1 MEKKRRHLPIRRLI
15 KEAGNA
21 IQAIKPVFMMSP
33 MSIAAYV
40 EPGSVKFDLVVF
52 DEASQVRPVDALG
65 ALMRAKQA
73 VVVGDDRQL
82 PPTSFFDAVTHADDG
97 DDLDE
102 NVTANMESIL
112 GLMATSG
119 CPSKMLRW
127 HYRSRH
133 ESLIA
138 LSNREF
144 YANRLEVFPSPDSGK
159 QHVGLRYH
167 HIPDSVYD
175 RGRSRTNR
183 KEAGEVANAVMGHAR
198 EHPELTL
205 GVAAFST
212 AQMEAILDQLELLR
226 RMYPDLEPFFNAHP
240 EEPFFVKNLENVQ
253 GDERDVIFISVGYG
267 RDANGQMT
275 MNFGPLSRD
284 GGERRLNVIITRAR
298 RRCHVFTNLRAD
310 DINLSA
316 AGSAGVRAFKT
327 FLAYAESGDLPSDV
341 PIESGHDVDSPFQR
355 EVTFR
360 LRSQGYEVAEEVASG
375 GKFIDLAIVD
385 QERPGRYVLGI
396 ECDGATYHSPRSA
409 RDRDRLRDQHL
420 EGLGWKL
427 HHIWSTDWY
436 RNEERELRRVVEAI
450 DQAKAAHTVDGV
462 AESKTRSEIERVPDI
477 PVTGEL
483 RVPKYELARP
493 RVVTRGYDLHELP
506 SRYLSRPIVEIVRIE
521 GPVHF
526 SEVQRRIASAV
537 GVKRI
542 GHRIKQNLEQAIDDV
557 MQAKEIACKGEFLW
571 KPRSSRRRPKVRDRT
586 DLPGKRIEWVSPEE
600 VAHAVRMVV
609 GHSYGIDRVEAAAE
623 TGKLLGFSN
632 ATKSVRAPIDKAIA
646 ELIHNGELV
655 ADDNH
660 LTMA

>member
-1 MEKKRRHLPIRRLI
+1 MGLPFEEQQRVLADWAIRVDEVHDIALVNNALAAVEAEGLHSIAELAEDGQVAPYRLTIALEYARYDRILDRAFAERPALVSFDGASHESQIERFSEMDNLALDHNRHRVAHAHWQGLPSREGAGQLRNLRREMEKKRRHRPIRQLI
-15 KEAGNA
+15 RETGNA

-33 MSIAAYV
+33 LSIATYI
-40 EPGSVKFDLVVF
+40 EPGSVRFDLVVF

-65 ALMRAKQA
+65 ALMRAEQA
-73 VVVGDDRQL
+73 VVVGDARQL
-82 PPTSFFDAVTHADDG
+82 PPTSFFDAVTH

-144 YANRLEVFPSPDSGK
+144 YENRLEVFPSPDSGK

-167 HIPDSVYD
+167 HIPDSGYD

-205 GVAAFST
+205 GVAAFSA

-267 RDANGQMT
+267 RDANGQVT

-341 PIESGHDVDSPFQR
+341 PIESGRDVDSPFQPGGHVQTPVAGLR
-355 EVTFR
+355 GSRGSRVRRQVHR
-360 LRSQGYEVAEEVASG
+360 LGDCGSGAPGQIRS
-375 GKFIDLAIVD
+375 
-385 QERPGRYVLGI
+385 R
-396 ECDGATYHSPRSA
+396 H
-409 RDRDRLRDQHL
+409 
-420 EGLGWKL
+420 
-427 HHIWSTDWY
+427 
-436 RNEERELRRVVEAI
+436 RV
-450 DQAKAAHTVDGV
+450 
-462 AESKTRSEIERVPDI
+462 
-477 PVTGEL
+477 
-483 RVPKYELARP
+483 
-493 RVVTRGYDLHELP
+493 
-506 SRYLSRPIVEIVRIE
+506 
-521 GPVHF
+521 
-526 SEVQRRIASAV
+526 
-537 GVKRI
+537 
-542 GHRIKQNLEQAIDDV
+542 
-557 MQAKEIACKGEFLW
+557 
-571 KPRSSRRRPKVRDRT
+571 RRRHLSQPKIG
-586 DLPGKRIEWVSPEE
+586 P
-600 VAHAVRMVV
+600 
-609 GHSYGIDRVEAAAE
+609 
-623 TGKLLGFSN
+623 
-632 ATKSVRAPIDKAIA
+632 
-646 ELIHNGELV
+646 
-655 ADDNH
+655 
-660 LTMA
+660 